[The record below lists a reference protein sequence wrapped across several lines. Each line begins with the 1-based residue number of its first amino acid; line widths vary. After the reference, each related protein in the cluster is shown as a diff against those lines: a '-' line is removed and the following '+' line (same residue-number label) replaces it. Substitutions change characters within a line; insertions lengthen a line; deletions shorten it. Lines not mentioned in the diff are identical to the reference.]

1 MTAAYRTTPDQTLTT
16 MPPGIPYI
24 IGNEAA
30 ERFSFYGMKAILY
43 LYLTRYIVDAA
54 GNSAIYGKED
64 ATALLHLF
72 VAAAYLFPIIGG
84 PLADFYLGKYR
95 VILWLS
101 WAYCLGHLSLAM
113 IDGRNGLWLG
123 LGLIA
128 IGAGGIKPCVSSH
141 VGDQFGRSNQHLM
154 SRVFRWFYFVINVG
168 AFTSMAMIPRTR
180 DIFLSPKNGEAYLY
194 FLPNAWQDAL
204 FPHFTPALAHHIAFG
219 LPGILMLVATFVFW
233 LGRNKY
239 VHVPPSR
246 DEFMSELEPIFGRF
260 PILRY
265 FPPMIFVA
273 IFLNPEN
280 RRAILKLI
288 PLFLFI
294 VIFWALFDQT
304 MSTWVEQATHMEPT
318 VFRWGTWKWTML
330 PDETQTFNPMFVLLF
345 IPLFDLLLFPAVSKV
360 FTLTPLRR
368 VSIGLFLAALAFA
381 ASAFIQMEID
391 QVGPSGEHFQP
402 WIMWLVVPY
411 AIITSAE
418 ILVSTTCLEF
428 SYTQAPNRLKSIVM
442 SLYLMSVFGGNLLT
456 SVINKMIIREDGSS
470 MLKGSSYYWF
480 FAGMM
485 LIAALA
491 FIPYAMLYRESRFI
505 QGDNGEANGKPAR
518 K

>member
-43 LYLTRYIVDAA
+43 LYLTQYIVDAS
-54 GNSAIYGKED
+54 NQSAVYKKED
-64 ATALLHLF
+64 ATALVHLF
-72 VAAAYLFPIIGG
+72 VAMAYLFPIVGG
-84 PLADFYLGKYR
+84 PLADALLGKYR

-101 WAYCLGHLSLAM
+101 WAYCLGHLSLAT

-123 LGLIA
+123 LTLIA

-141 VGDQFGRSNQHLM
+141 VGDQFGRGNQHLL

-168 AFTSMAMIPRTR
+168 ALTSMAIIPRTR
-180 DIFLSPKNGEAYLY
+180 DIFLSPENGAAYLH
-194 FLPNAWQDAL
+194 FLPTAWKDAI
-204 FPHFTPALAHHIAFG
+204 FPHFSPTLAHHIAFG
-219 LPGILMLVATFVFW
+219 VPGVLMLLATLIFW

-239 VHVPPSR
+239 AHVPPAREEFIEVLKS
-246 DEFMSELEPIFGRF
+246 DEC
-260 PILRY
+260 
-265 FPPMIFVA
+265 
-273 IFLNPEN
+273 
-280 RRAILKLI
+280 RRTITKLL
-288 PLFLFI
+288 PLFAFI

-318 VFRWGTWKWTML
+318 VLRWGDWKWSML

-345 IPLFDLLLFPAVSKV
+345 IPFFDLALFPAISKI

-381 ASAFIQMEID
+381 VSGFIQMEID
-391 QVGPSGEHFQP
+391 QVGPSGQHFRP

-411 AIITSAE
+411 AIITTAE

-442 SLYLMSVFGGNLLT
+442 SLYLVSVFAGNMLT
-456 SVINKMIIREDGSS
+456 SVINKLIIRKDGSS
-470 MLKGSSYYWF
+470 MLEGSSYYWF

-485 LIAALA
+485 LIAAVG
-491 FIPYAMLYRESRFI
+491 FIPYAMFYREERFI